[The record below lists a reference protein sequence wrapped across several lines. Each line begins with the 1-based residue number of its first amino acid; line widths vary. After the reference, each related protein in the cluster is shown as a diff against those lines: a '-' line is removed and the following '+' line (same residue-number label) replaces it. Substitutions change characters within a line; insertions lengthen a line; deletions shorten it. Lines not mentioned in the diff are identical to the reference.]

1 MSEKM
6 AVEGAGL
13 AVVVS
18 HVQIESKEPKGGD
31 EMETHPRN
39 DRGTRGFCGKSRG
52 FYLWKWGE
60 FPSME
65 IGDEPLLAAH
75 LC

>member
-6 AVEGAGL
+6 AVEEAGL
-13 AVVVS
+13 AVIVPY
-18 HVQIESKEPKGGD
+18 VQIKSKGPKGG
-31 EMETHPRN
+31 EERETHPRN

-52 FYLWKWGE
+52 FSLWKWGE

-65 IGDEPLLAAH
+65 IGV
-75 LC
+75 